1 MANHR
6 WLDCALKVVRLCGL
20 HSVGLHQVVVTIVGE
35 NWSFHVLCTLVAI
48 HVTKADLWSLVG
60 PQGTFNN
67 ER

>member
-48 HVTKADLWSLVG
+48 HVTKADL
-60 PQGTFNN
+60 
-67 ER
+67 